1 MTTPP
6 TTAFCK
12 AKYHFSCYQPFQLER
27 AYDLVPLYQEGYDG
41 RGRTIVIVDAYGSP
55 TIHHD
60 LEAFDHSFGLPDPPS
75 LKIIQPAGRFPQLPD
90 HPGWASETTLDVE
103 WSHAIAPGAN
113 ILVVETP
120 KNEDEGTSGFPQI
133 VEAENYVVNHN
144 LGDVISQSFGAT
156 EETFPSAQSL
166 LRLRSAYINAYKHH
180 VTVLAASSDA
190 GATDYVAHGSDFYT
204 YPVVDWPGTD
214 PLVTNL
220 GGAMLHLNSA
230 GERIAPDS
238 VWNDTYNKAVQRY
251 FDAGNPSPTPTAGG
265 GGLSIIFA
273 RPSYQDAE
281 RAVVGA
287 HRGVPDLSMSA
298 ACAGEVDIYQSFPG
312 TPHGWSL
319 ICGTSEA
326 SPEFAGIV
334 AIADQYAERR
344 LGLVNPALYAMAAA
358 GAAGIVDVTR
368 GDNTVSFKQ
377 DGHWYKVVGFDAGPG
392 YDLASGLGTVD
403 AAEFVPELVAASS
416 HRTGGQTSPSG
427 ASEQRQATWRTVP
440 VDNGGVGG
448 R

>member
-1 MTTPP
+1 MRADAIVGLLALGLGVATASGVAAEKAAPRPAVANAVVAIAPMVQVRPLGMTTPP

-60 LEAFDHSFGLPDPPS
+60 LEA
-75 LKIIQPAGRFPQLPD
+75 
-90 HPGWASETTLDVE
+90 
-103 WSHAIAPGAN
+103 
-113 ILVVETP
+113 
-120 KNEDEGTSGFPQI
+120 
-133 VEAENYVVNHN
+133 
-144 LGDVISQSFGAT
+144 
-156 EETFPSAQSL
+156 
-166 LRLRSAYINAYKHH
+166 
-180 VTVLAASSDA
+180 
-190 GATDYVAHGSDFYT
+190 
-204 YPVVDWPGTD
+204 
-214 PLVTNL
+214 
-220 GGAMLHLNSA
+220 
-230 GERIAPDS
+230 
-238 VWNDTYNKAVQRY
+238 
-251 FDAGNPSPTPTAGG
+251 
-265 GGLSIIFA
+265 
-273 RPSYQDAE
+273 
-281 RAVVGA
+281 
-287 HRGVPDLSMSA
+287 
-298 ACAGEVDIYQSFPG
+298 
-312 TPHGWSL
+312 
-319 ICGTSEA
+319 
-326 SPEFAGIV
+326 
-334 AIADQYAERR
+334 
-344 LGLVNPALYAMAAA
+344 
-358 GAAGIVDVTR
+358 